1 MFYLLCICLVL
12 AVMFAVFALATLAC
26 APLLRMLAG
35 RAHRLRPATVA
46 RLLFISR
53 ALPLVLGLA
62 ASLGL
67 ALPAF
72 LEFEP
77 YSTREMPGPVL
88 WLLAG
93 LGLLMVLAIAWR
105 SWRILHLTMRLQ
117 RSWLKNATPLA
128 VDLGGIPVF
137 CVRDS
142 VSLVAVAGI
151 FVPRIFVSRDVVDA
165 LNQAE
170 LKAALSHELAHID
183 TGDNLRQFVLKV
195 TRLPV
200 FRASRSRIDSLW
212 ASMSELAADERA
224 LARGASPLDLS
235 SAVVKVGW
243 LTFQR
248 RPALLA
254 ASHLVDG
261 CASATLA
268 RAGRLRDLLERGI
281 SPEQTPLLGHKSYL
295 YLGSIAFVLSM
306 YLFAVMTILPTV
318 HEVLEFIVR

>member
-12 AVMFAVFALATLAC
+12 AVMFAVFTLATLAC
-26 APLLRMLAG
+26 APLLGMLAG
-35 RAHRLRPATVA
+35 RAHRLRPGTAA
-46 RLLFISR
+46 HLLFIIR
-53 ALPLVLGLA
+53 ALPLALSIT

-77 YSTREMPGPVL
+77 YSTREMPGATL
-88 WLLAG
+88 WILAG
-93 LGLLMVLAIAWR
+93 LGLLMVLAITWR
-105 SWRILHLTMRLQ
+105 CWRILHLTLRLQ
-117 RSWLKNATPLA
+117 HSWLKNARPLS

-137 CVRDS
+137 CVNGS

-151 FVPRIFVSRDVVDA
+151 FVPRIFVSQDVVDA
-165 LNQAE
+165 LNNAE

-183 TGDNLRQFVLKV
+183 TGDNLRQLVLKI
-195 TRLPV
+195 TRVPDFL
-200 FRASRSRIDSLW
+200 RSRSKIDSLW

-235 SAVVKVGW
+235 SALVKVGR

-261 CASATLA
+261 CGSATHA
-268 RAGRLRDLLERGI
+268 RAGHLRDLLEHGV
-281 SPEQTPLLGHKSYL
+281 SQEQTAQWGHRSYL
-295 YLGSIAFVLSM
+295 YLGSAFVLLM
-306 YLFAVMTILPTV
+306 YLFAVMTILPAI
-318 HEVLEFIVR
+318 HEALEFIVR

>member
-12 AVMFAVFALATLAC
+12 AVMFAVLALATLAC
-26 APLLRMLAG
+26 APLLKLLAG
-35 RAHRLRPATVA
+35 RVHRLRPGTASH
-46 RLLFISR
+46 LLFIVR
-53 ALPLVLGLA
+53 ALPLVLGIT

-93 LGLLMVLAIAWR
+93 LGFCIVLAIAWR
-105 SWRILHLTMRLQ
+105 CWRILRLTLRLQ
-117 RSWLKNATPLA
+117 RSWLKNARPLGI
-128 VDLGGIPVF
+128 DLGGIPVF
-137 CVRDS
+137 CVHDS
-142 VSLVAVAGI
+142 ASLVAVAGI
-151 FVPRIFVSRDVVDA
+151 FVSRIFVSQDVVAA

-183 TGDNLRQFVLKV
+183 TGDNLRQLVLKV
-195 TRLPV
+195 TRAPEFL
-200 FRASRSRIDSLW
+200 RSRSNIDSLW

-235 SAVVKVGW
+235 SALVKVGR

-261 CASATLA
+261 CGSATLA

-281 SPEQTPLLGHKSYL
+281 SPEQTAPWGQRSYL
-295 YLGSIAFVLSM
+295 YLGGAFVFFM
-306 YLFAVMTILPTV
+306 YLFAVMTILPAI
-318 HEVLEFIVR
+318 HEILEFIVR